1 MKTITICGKE
11 YPIDCNAYTRFEYKR
26 IFNKGIFEDLGALQ
40 EINAEQEKIR
50 QEMVDKSEEEISAA
64 INSVI
69 LSKLDGFLDVVEKI
83 AYILIYTA
91 NNKCGTFKEFME
103 SIEQINLNESWISE
117 VTEFAV
123 NSFCGQGAN

>member
-11 YPIDCNAYTRFEYKR
+11 YEIACNAYTRFEYKR

-40 EINAEQEKIR
+40 EFSSEQERIKK
-50 QEMVDKSEEEISAA
+50 EMTGRSEEEITEAVNMA
-64 INSVI
+64 ILN
-69 LSKLDGFLDVVEKI
+69 KLDDFIDVVEKI

-91 NNKCGTFKEFME
+91 NKKIGSFEEFLTG
-103 SIEQINLNESWISE
+103 IEKINLADSWIVE

-123 NSFCGQGAN
+123 NSFCG

>member
-11 YPIDCNAYTRFEYKR
+11 YPIACNAYTRFEYKR
-26 IFNKGIFEDLGALQ
+26 IFNNGIFEDLGALQ
-40 EINAEQEKIR
+40 EINTEQEKIR
-50 QEMVDKSEEEISAA
+50 QEMVDKSEEEIATA

-69 LSKLDGFLDVVEKI
+69 LTKLDGFLDVVEKI

-123 NSFCGQGAN
+123 NSFCGQGVN